1 MTSEPACLHFTHLKK
16 IPADFLKIDGLLVSR
31 LSNDLVDRS
40 LIEAISKVARALGI
54 ATIGERV
61 ESAETLAC
69 LTELG
74 IDFVQ
79 GYQLAL
85 PAPLEELDLD
95 P

>member
-1 MTSEPACLHFTHLKK
+1 MGRF
-16 IPADFLKIDGLLVSR
+16 R
-31 LSNDLVDRS
+31 NDLVDRS

-61 ESAETLAC
+61 ESPETLAC
-69 LTELG
+69 FTELG

-85 PAPLEELDLD
+85 PAPVEQLDRD

>member
-1 MTSEPACLHFTHLKK
+1 
-16 IPADFLKIDGLLVSR
+16 
-31 LSNDLVDRS
+31 
-40 LIEAISKVARALGI
+40 VARAFGI
-54 ATIGERV
+54 TTIGERV

-79 GYQLAL
+79 GYQLAR
-85 PAPLEELDLD
+85 PAPLEELDLG